1 MPVGYKIDKEHKLV
15 MSTAYGVVTRE
26 DILFH
31 QQRLLADADFSRNF
45 SQLADFTRM
54 AKLEVNATDIASFA
68 AKTVFAPESRRAIIV
83 PDDEAFGLARMF
95 EILRDAKGDD
105 GIRVFRSVEEGFDWI
120 FPDGSHS
127 YAFSGSR
134 VKERETQK
142 KP

>member
-31 QQRLLADADFSRNF
+31 QQKLEADPDFRRTF

-54 AKLEVNATDIASFA
+54 AKLEINATDIASFA
-68 AKTVFAPESRRAIIV
+68 AKTIFAPESRRAIIV

-95 EILRDAKGDD
+95 EILRDSKGES
-105 GIRVFRSVEEGFDWI
+105 GVRVFRSVEEGFDWI
-120 FPDGSHS
+120 FPDAAQP
-127 YAFSGSR
+127 YAFTGNRES
-134 VKERETQK
+134 ERAAQK
-142 KP
+142 KQ